1 MMEDGRKVA
10 RKSLG
15 ESQPF
20 EAILGSIETVAPR
33 HSSVVLLGETGVG
46 KEMVARKIHAQS
58 DRREGPFVPVDCAAL
73 SGTIFE
79 SQLFGHVKGAFTS
92 AVHDTLGFFRAAE
105 GGTIFLDEI
114 GEIEPD
120 LQAKLLR
127 VLQESRGTPV
137 GSTESMPVN
146 IRVICATNRDLKQMV
161 RKGTFRADLYFRINV
176 FKIEIPP
183 LRERKKD
190 ILILAN
196 HFLAQ
201 QAELYHESVKKLS
214 PETIRILLDYDW
226 PGNVRELANVMEH
239 IHIASDE
246 LVIEPHF
253 LPTDVLNRDL
263 ELPLEDDSFMS
274 FEDLQKKL
282 VIRALQKTKGRK
294 MATARLL
301 KIDHRKLDRLVEDFN
316 LEPTWR

>member
-1 MMEDGRKVA
+1 MEVEGEVSKNLVGRS
-10 RKSLG
+10 R
-15 ESQPF
+15 PF
-20 EAILGSIETVAPR
+20 EAILDSIETVAPR
-33 HSSVVLLGETGVG
+33 RSSVVILGETGAG
-46 KEMVARKIHAQS
+46 KEMVARQIHARS
-58 DRREGPFVPVDCAAL
+58 DRREGAFVPVDCTAL

-79 SQLFGHVKGAFTS
+79 SQLFGHVKGAFTG
-92 AVHDTLGFFRAAE
+92 ALRDTLGFFRAAE

-114 GEIEPD
+114 GDIEPD

-127 VLQESRGTPV
+127 VLQESRVTPV
-137 GSTESMPVN
+137 GATKSVPVDL
-146 IRVICATNRDLKQMV
+146 RVLCATNRDLKQMV
-161 RKGTFRADLYFRINV
+161 REGTFRADLYFRLNV

-183 LRERKKD
+183 LRERRND
-190 ILILAN
+190 ILALAD
-196 HFLAQ
+196 HFLSQ
-201 QAELYHESVKKLS
+201 QAKLYNEPAKELS
-214 PETIRILLDYDW
+214 PETLRILIDYDW

-239 IHIASDE
+239 IHIASDAF
-246 LVIEPHF
+246 VIEPHS
-253 LPTDVLNRDL
+253 LPADVLNRDL
-263 ELPLEDDSFMS
+263 ELPLEDDAFMS